1 MKTGDA
7 MTDATAWTAP
17 TDRDIAE
24 LIDWRHTLH
33 RHPELSG
40 QEDGTARRVADML
53 RATGPDGIVTGLGG
67 HGVAAVFNAARD
79 GPTVL
84 LRCELDGLPIAELAP
99 DRPHRSRVAGKGHLC
114 GHDGHMATLA
124 AVARCLG
131 RARPARGR
139 AVLLFQPAEED
150 GSGAGRVLADP
161 AFAPLAP
168 DVALSMHN
176 LPGLPMGHAVVAAG
190 PMNCA
195 SRGMKIAL
203 EGRTAHAALPETG
216 ISPAPAL
223 AGLLADL
230 AGLNHAASTA
240 DPAFARVTVTH
251 ARMGAP
257 AFGIA
262 PGEAELWATLRTRT
276 DAGMAALVPKA
287 EASVAA
293 RAKAAGLT
301 PSVSYHDVF
310 AHCENDAEAAAL
322 LGRALDA
329 AGVPRA
335 RMDLP
340 MRASEDFG
348 RFGACARAA
357 MFLLGAGTD
366 RPSLHNPDYDFPD
379 ALIAIGARVFVHA
392 LREAC
397 GEAGTAGSRD
407 QG

>member
-1 MKTGDA
+1 
-7 MTDATAWTAP
+7 MTDVSALTAP

-40 QEDGTARRVADML
+40 QEEGTARRVVDML
-53 RATGPDGIVTGLGG
+53 RATEPDGIVSGLGG
-67 HGVAAVFNAARD
+67 HGVAAVYNGALG

-99 DRPHRSRVAGKGHLC
+99 DRPHRSRIAGKAHLC
-114 GHDGHMATLA
+114 GHDGHMAILA

-139 AVLLFQPAEED
+139 VILLFQPAEED
-150 GSGAGRVLADP
+150 GSGAARVLADP
-161 AFAPLAP
+161 AFAPLTP
-168 DVALSMHN
+168 DFAFSLHN
-176 LPGLPMGHAVVAAG
+176 FPGLPLGHAVVAAG

-203 EGRTAHAALPETG
+203 QGRTAHAAQPETG
-216 ISPAPAL
+216 LSPAPAL
-223 AGLLADL
+223 AALLADFATL
-230 AGLNHAASTA
+230 GHGSSTA
-240 DPAFARVTVTH
+240 DPAFARATVTH
-251 ARMGAP
+251 ARMGTP

-276 DAGMAALVPKA
+276 DTGMAALVSKA

-293 RAKAAGLT
+293 RAKAAGLA

-322 LGRALDA
+322 LGRSLDA
-329 AGVPRA
+329 VGVPRA
-335 RMDLP
+335 RTDLP

-366 RPSLHNPDYDFPD
+366 RPSLHDPDYDFPD
-379 ALIAIGARVFVHA
+379 ALIVIGARVFVHA
-392 LREAC
+392 LRETC
-397 GEAGTAGSRD
+397 GEAGAAGSRD
-407 QG
+407 PG